1 LYEIIFSKT
10 VLKCKNKLYD
20 FAFLTGLLLSTVKNA
35 MKELVMNGFVRIVE
49 HHYSRLAKAYSLNIK
64 IPEKLSRK
72 FSVQRISYK
81 TVNSALSGETGDIC
95 A

>member
-1 LYEIIFSKT
+1 
-10 VLKCKNKLYD
+10 
-20 FAFLTGLLLSTVKNA
+20 VKNA

-72 FSVQRISYK
+72 FSTENFIK